1 MLFWFKLMLLIIGAV
16 ITVLVLMQGGRS
28 EGLTASLSGSTNLAL
43 FRTTK
48 NRGTDQLLDRLTFG
62 FCILLYSSI
71 FDNILFLSFSS
82 KSA

>member
-16 ITVLVLMQGGRS
+16 IKVLVLMQGGRS

-62 FCILLYSSI
+62 FCIL
-71 FDNILFLSFSS
+71 FLFFVVLCKFM
-82 KSA
+82 